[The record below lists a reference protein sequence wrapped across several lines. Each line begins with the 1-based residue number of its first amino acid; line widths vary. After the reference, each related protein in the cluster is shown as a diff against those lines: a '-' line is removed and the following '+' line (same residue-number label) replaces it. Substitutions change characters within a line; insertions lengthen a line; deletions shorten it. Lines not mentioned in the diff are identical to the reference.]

1 MTSPTRTVAT
11 VKSVSVLVAE
21 DNALNAEFIHSL
33 LDDLGHTVECAR
45 DGEEALA
52 LARTGRFDLMLLDLH
67 MPRVS
72 GLEVMLAL
80 REDRSVDNLK
90 VIVLTADAMLGVR
103 DELFAAGV
111 DGYLCKPL
119 NVAVLVNEMEAV
131 LDDVCG
137 SWAPIPVLQPN

>member
-1 MTSPTRTVAT
+1 MTPPRRTVAT
-11 VKSVSVLVAE
+11 VKPVNVLVAE

-33 LDDLGHTVECAR
+33 LDDLGHRVECAR
-45 DGEEALA
+45 DGEAALA
-52 LARTGRFDLMLLDLH
+52 MARTGRFDLMLLDLH
-67 MPRVS
+67 MPRLS

-80 REDRSVDNLK
+80 REDRAADNLK

-119 NVAVLVNEMEAV
+119 SVTVLVNEMEVV

-137 SWAPIPVLQPN
+137 SSAFTPLLQAS

>member
-1 MTSPTRTVAT
+1 MDSPT
-11 VKSVSVLVAE
+11 VKSVNVLVAE

-33 LDDLGHTVECAR
+33 LDDLGHRVECAR

-52 LARTGRFDLMLLDLH
+52 MARTGRFDLLLLDLH

-80 REDRSVDNLK
+80 REDHTVDNLK

-119 NVAVLVNEMEAV
+119 NVAVLINEMESI
-131 LDDVCG
+131 LDDACG
-137 SWAPIPVLQPN
+137 SWAVRPVLQPI